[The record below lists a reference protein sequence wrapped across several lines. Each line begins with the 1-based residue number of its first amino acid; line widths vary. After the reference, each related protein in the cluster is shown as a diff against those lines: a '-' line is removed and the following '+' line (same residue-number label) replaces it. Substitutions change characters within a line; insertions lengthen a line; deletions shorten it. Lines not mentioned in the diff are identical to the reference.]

1 MVSKTMRGA
10 GPAELQLSPDDIWSI
25 WSKGEIFA
33 GNDPVFWRR
42 DICGA
47 WMFRSHYNRKDSEY
61 GWVIDRIN
69 LEDTNMDPVSNHRP
83 VQWRNTIRKPD
94 GTIKCQ
100 VTSTG
105 THNDKP
111 VERDMDTEPLNQYF
125 TNF

>member
-1 MVSKTMRGA
+1 MQDA
-10 GPAELQLSPDDIWSI
+10 GPVDIQLSPDDIWSI

-42 DICGA
+42 DPCGA
-47 WMFRSHYNRKDSEY
+47 WIFRSHYNRKDSEY

-69 LEDTNMDPVSNHRP
+69 LDDSNTDLVSNCRP
-83 VQWRNTIRKPD
+83 VQWRNTRRNPD
-94 GTIKCQ
+94 GSIECQ

-105 THNDKP
+105 IHNDKP
-111 VERDMDTEPLNQYF
+111 SENNADKEYLNQHF

>member
-1 MVSKTMRGA
+1 MKPMQDT
-10 GPAELQLSPDDIWSI
+10 GPIEMQLSEYDIWTI

-33 GNDPVFWRR
+33 GNDPVLWRR
-42 DICGA
+42 DPCGA

-61 GWVIDRIN
+61 GWVVDKIDPG
-69 LEDTNMDPVSNHRP
+69 DTNTDLLSNCRP

-100 VTSTG
+100 VTSSG
-105 THNDKP
+105 IHNDKP
-111 VERDMDTEPLNQYF
+111 TENDADRESLNQYF